1 MFEIRD
7 LHVTYGAVEA
17 VRGISLTVEDGSIVA
32 LMGANGAGKSSTL
45 KCITGQV
52 RPARGEILWDGRSL
66 AGMSAVRIAR
76 QGVAC
81 VPEGRG
87 IFGDLTV
94 LDNLRLGAYRLRGA
108 RSLASKLDAV
118 YEFFPILRDRRDQI
132 AGTLSGGEQQMMV
145 IGRALMAEPRL
156 LLLDEPSLGLAPKI
170 VDQVYEIVADICR
183 RLDLSALVIE
193 QDASIALSICS
204 SGYVLR
210 NGMVAVRGTRDELMN
225 DAAVRDSYL
234 GA

>member
-1 MFEIRD
+1 MLEIRD
-7 LHVTYGAVEA
+7 LHVAYGAVEA
-17 VRGISLTVEDGSIVA
+17 VRGVSLTVAEGSMVA

-45 KCITGQV
+45 KCVTGQV
-52 RPARGEILWDGRSL
+52 RPSRGEVLWNGEVLSGL
-66 AGMSAVRIAR
+66 SAARIAR
-76 QGVAC
+76 RGVAC

-87 IFGDLTV
+87 IFSDLSV

-108 RSLASKLDAV
+108 RALTAKLDAV
-118 YEFFPILRDRRDQI
+118 YEFFPILRERRDQV

-145 IGRALMAEPRL
+145 IGRALMSEPRL

-170 VDQVYEIVADICR
+170 VDHVYEIVADICR
-183 RLDLSALVIE
+183 QLDLGALVIE
-193 QDASIALSICS
+193 QDASIALTICS

-210 NGMVAVRGTRDELMN
+210 NGEVAVHGDRDALL
-225 DAAVRDSYL
+225 DDPAVRDSYL